1 VLLKRIK
8 IMAKSVTRWENA
20 AHDAIDTAIQ
30 SALAPYVVDGLVSV
44 PGETIYGPD
53 GGIPEGQYECHRTW
67 VTVELAQNW
76 IDTVD
81 NIAIVMGF
89 TSTYKA
95 VIE

>member
-1 VLLKRIK
+1 
-8 IMAKSVTRWENA
+8 MAKSVTRWEITTK
-20 AHDAIDTAIQ
+20 DALDPYTNN
-30 SALAPYVVDGLVSV
+30 ALAPYVVDGLVSV

-81 NIAIVMGF
+81 SVTSPSGF
-89 TSTYKA
+89 TPTHKA